1 MVAVLIIV
9 GLGVLLLG
17 VACARRLGSGMIG
30 LAVAGVVAIV
40 VTLGILLIL
49 IAIGM
54 HGFP

>member
-1 MVAVLIIV
+1 MAILIMV
-9 GLGVLLLG
+9 GLGVLLVG
-17 VACARRLGSGMIG
+17 VVCARRLGSGMIG

-40 VTLGILLIL
+40 VTVGVLLIL